1 MTRSAKPE
9 RNHDKHRRKLEWLG
23 PVALARQEWLDD
35 DHDDDV
41 CNGHW
46 KQWVGP
52 TTLARPE
59 QFDVIVRG

>member
-1 MTRSAKPE
+1 
-9 RNHDKHRRKLEWLG
+9 LEWLG